1 MKQPV
6 MRRAGFMMAA
16 VLGVVLVTPGS
27 LLGQQQQDHIIS
39 TGQIQRNVIAASAA
53 RQNNLRQLDDSLS
66 SPEARRALESAHI
79 DSRQV
84 TNAVGQLNDEE
95 LAQLTARAAKAQ
107 ADFAAGNMSN
117 HDLLLIL
124 VGIAALILIIV
135 AVR

>member
-1 MKQPV
+1 MKQPFT
-6 MRRAGFMMAA
+6 RRTGFLMAP
-16 VLGVVLVTPGS
+16 VLGLVLVTPGS
-27 LLGQQQQDHIIS
+27 LLGQQQDHIIS
-39 TGQIQRNVIAASAA
+39 PGQIQKDVVAASAA

-79 DSRQV
+79 DARQV
-84 TNAVGQLNDEE
+84 VNAAGQLNDEE
-95 LAQLTARAAKAQ
+95 LAQLAARSARAR
-107 ADFAAGNMSN
+107 ADFAAGTMTN